1 MPNCRNIIFD
11 FPGSYSITIGS
22 FSFLSLIKCDS
33 SVVVTYNV
41 FIDVNGIDDAIV
53 LVRTMGI
60 EVLLLKI

>member
-1 MPNCRNIIFD
+1 LN

-33 SVVVTYNV
+33 SGVVIYNV

-53 LVRTMGI
+53 PVRTMGI
-60 EVLLLKI
+60 EVN